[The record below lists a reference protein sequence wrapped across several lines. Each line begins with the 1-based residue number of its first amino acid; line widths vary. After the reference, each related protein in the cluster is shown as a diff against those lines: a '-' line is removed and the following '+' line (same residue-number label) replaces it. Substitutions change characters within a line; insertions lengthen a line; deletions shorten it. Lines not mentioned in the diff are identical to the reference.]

1 MENIMAK
8 AKTRKVTSTAN
19 SSTVC
24 RSVLDTQ
31 GVIKDQLANLL
42 ATELVSKG
50 TVTKEACRDLISKLS
65 HTIDRQTDSLVDRIL
80 NEFTG
85 K

>member
-1 MENIMAK
+1 MAK
-8 AKTRKVTSTAN
+8 AKTKKVTSTVS

-42 ATELVSKG
+42 VAELVSKG
-50 TVTKEACRDLISKLS
+50 TVTKEACEDLILKLS
-65 HTIDRQTDSLVDRIL
+65 RTIDNQSDSLVDRIL